1 MSNQHTIKL
10 PKNEE
15 RRMGIIC
22 CTRPG
27 LVRGLGNIGTEKLCT
42 YVRHL

>member
-1 MSNQHTIKL
+1 MSNQLTIKL

-22 CTRPG
+22 CARPA
-27 LVRGLGNIGTEKLCT
+27 LVRGLGNNGTETLCT
-42 YVRHL
+42 FVRHL